1 MVPPGWTLVAVLLS
15 LVSVLDPV
23 GSVSTSDIHQNVC
36 KTFGSGVVQ
45 MFNGTVF
52 YVHSTCPF
60 TLTRFTHNRVD
71 CDITVHRGENGLLE
85 YVEININKI
94 QTRILYNGTIFVE
107 QRMFVFLFTLFY
119 SILSLLNYV

>member
-1 MVPPGWTLVAVLLS
+1 MWIYYCSRLLTR
-15 LVSVLDPV
+15 LCLLPD
-23 GSVSTSDIHQNVC
+23 VC

-71 CDITVHRGENGLLE
+71 CDITVRRGENGLLE
-85 YVEININKI
+85 YVEINVNKI

-119 SILSLLNYV
+119 SILILLNDV

>member
-1 MVPPGWTLVAVLLS
+1 MTEFPFKFSFSMYIYYCSRLLTLLCLFP
-15 LVSVLDPV
+15 D
-23 GSVSTSDIHQNVC
+23 VC

-52 YVHSTCPF
+52 YIRSTCPF

-71 CDITVHRGENGLLE
+71 CDITMRRGENGLLE
-85 YVEININKI
+85 YIEINVNKI

-107 QRMFVFLFTLFY
+107 QRMFVFIY
-119 SILSLLNYV
+119 SILCYFNKWLNYV

>member
-1 MVPPGWTLVAVLLS
+1 MDLLLQQTFDSS
-15 LVSVLDPV
+15 LFLPD
-23 GSVSTSDIHQNVC
+23 VC

-71 CDITVHRGENGLLE
+71 CDITVRRGENGLLE
-85 YVEININKI
+85 YVEINVNKI

-119 SILSLLNYV
+119 SILILLNDV